1 MTVALGLQHR
11 PGATPE
17 VAMGADPIHSMGGK
31 TVRWSYEDGPMK
43 GKGFEHRFAN
53 DGTVSWNESGD
64 AKPSADSSA
73 TYQVARINDDA
84 YVFSYLSGSGF
95 TLTTVVNE
103 RTGTVVSFASNEKQL
118 MVLHGSLEAK

>member
-1 MTVALGLQHR
+1 MA
-11 PGATPE
+11 
-17 VAMGADPIHSMGGK
+17 ADPIKGK
-31 TVRWSYEDGPMK
+31 TVRWTYEDGPMK
-43 GKGFEHRFAN
+43 GKGLEHRFSN
-53 DGTVSWNESGD
+53 DGTVSWKDSGD

-73 TYQVARINDDA
+73 KYQVARINEDA

-118 MVLHGSLEAK
+118 VVQHGSLEATKGAA